1 MYTDCLFTGNA
12 TTCRQIPH
20 SSTLR
25 DVEWATNTC
34 TITFTTLG
42 IWPESA
48 DGTDINHCDRSHDSK
63 LLASGDDFGKVK
75 LYSYPVIQP
84 KVSISYYKKKYQ
96 NDWFFFSTVVEP
108 CLWRT
113 QQSRDSSKFLAWWY
127 KIGVNWWKRYK
138 CLTMDCIVN
147 FLAHSKAH

>member
-1 MYTDCLFTGNA
+1 MNYLGNA
-12 TTCRQIPH
+12 TTCRQIPQ
-20 SSTLR
+20 SSSVR

-48 DGTDINHCDRSHDSK
+48 DGTDVNYCDRSHDSK

-84 KVSISYYKKKYQ
+84 KVGIC
-96 NDWFFFSTVVEP
+96 DV
-108 CLWRT
+108 
-113 QQSRDSSKFLAWWY
+113 SKRE
-127 KIGVNWWKRYK
+127 I
-138 CLTMDCIVN
+138 
-147 FLAHSKAH
+147 